1 MKPELINFPA
11 VFVAALACFALG
23 ALWYSPLLFGKAWME
38 ENGFTEEILKSKG
51 GAARIFGFAFLWSL
65 IMSFNLAAFLAADG
79 VTLSFATLAGF
90 LAGFGWAASGLFM
103 VGLFEYRSTR
113 YMLINGGYV
122 TVALV
127 VIGVILGLWR

>member
-1 MKPELINFPA
+1 MKPELIYFPA
-11 VFVAALACFALG
+11 VFVAALSSFALG

-38 ENGFTEEILKSKG
+38 ENGFTAEMLQAKG
-51 GAARIFGFAFLWSL
+51 GTARIFGLAFLWSL
-65 IMSFNLAAFLAADG
+65 VMAFNLAAFLAADG
-79 VTLSFATLAGF
+79 ITASFATLAGF

-127 VIGVILGLWR
+127 IMGIVLGLWR

>member
-11 VFVAALACFALG
+11 VFVAAISCFILG
-23 ALWYSPLLFGKAWME
+23 GLWYSPLLFGKAWME
-38 ENGFTEEILKSKG
+38 ENGFTTDSLQAKG
-51 GAARIFGFAFLWSL
+51 GTVRVFGFAFLWSL
-65 IMSFNLAAFLAADG
+65 VMAFNLAAFLAADG

-113 YMLINGGYV
+113 YMLFN
-122 TVALV
+122 
-127 VIGVILGLWR
+127 